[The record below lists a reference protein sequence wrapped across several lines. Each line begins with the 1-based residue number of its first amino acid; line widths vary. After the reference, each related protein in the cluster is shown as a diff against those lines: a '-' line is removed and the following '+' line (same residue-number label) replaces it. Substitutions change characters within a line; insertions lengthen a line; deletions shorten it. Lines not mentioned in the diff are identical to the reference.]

1 LSDKFVENVWY
12 FNVYQMGASYS
23 PKFSGGIGGPF
34 FGEEPPPWQNDL
46 HEVNEAF
53 RFYSVHAANHPELG
67 DGFVESYWR
76 MIPQVREFTK
86 QFYGFEG
93 LRFPHACGYSGAE
106 REALPVAF
114 KFIYMQSA
122 SGLIANIAWW
132 QYEFTQDRDD
142 LQRRIYPIVKGAAE
156 FYANYMTRGED
167 GKYHI
172 YPSFSPEQKPTLWCR
187 DATIDLAMARHTLR
201 AAIQASEILDVD
213 AESRTVWKDRL
224 KNIAPY
230 PTDNTGILEAEGDQR
245 DYLYG
250 HESVLYCV
258 HPSAEFRLEDPI
270 YRELLA
276 QTQDRLGLYDGA
288 SFSKPHIA
296 MCAAWLHQS
305 SKAWNLLY
313 DCVLAMYMKPNGFS
327 SLRRMSFKKDLGVKD
342 NLQQNTAAAPIF
354 QDICAGAVGVVN
366 EMLLQ
371 SHSGSIHVF
380 PALPEDID
388 ASFSQLRARG
398 AFLVSSSR
406 KQKIVEFVTIEAKAD
421 GILNLVNPWPGKK
434 ITVSDPTVAWPDG
447 QAVVELPMKAGRKIT
462 FHPAGSSLPRG
473 AWKGHP
479 AKAPR
484 STVRV
489 MEEKMAAGGR
499 NSPLQPLVK
508 YADRCT
514 IWLGKP
520 KAESE
525 KE

>member
-1 LSDKFVENVWY
+1 
-12 FNVYQMGASYS
+12 
-23 PKFSGGIGGPF
+23 
-34 FGEEPPPWQNDL
+34 
-46 HEVNEAF
+46 
-53 RFYSVHAANHPELG
+53 
-67 DGFVESYWR
+67 
-76 MIPQVREFTK
+76 
-86 QFYGFEG
+86 
-93 LRFPHACGYSGAE
+93 
-106 REALPVAF
+106 
-114 KFIYMQSA
+114 MQSA

-142 LQRRIYPIVKGAAE
+142 LQKRIYPIVKGAAQ
-156 FYANYMTRGED
+156 FYAKYMTRGED

-224 KNIAPY
+224 ENVAPY
-230 PTDNTGILEAEGDQR
+230 PTDEIGILEAHGDQR

-258 HPSAEFRLEDPI
+258 HPSAEYCEKDSV
-270 YRELLA
+270 YQDLLA
-276 QTQDRLGLYDGA
+276 QTQNRLGLYDGA

-305 SKAWNLLY
+305 SRAWNLLY
-313 DCVLAMYMKPNGFS
+313 DCVLAMYMKPNGFA

-342 NLQQNTAAAPIF
+342 NLQKNTAVAPIF

-371 SHSGSIHVF
+371 SQSGSIHVF
-380 PALPEDID
+380 PALPKEID
-388 ASFSQLRARG
+388 ASFSQLRAWG

-406 KQKIVEFVTIEAKAD
+406 KQGAVEFVTIEAKAD
-421 GILNLVNPWPGKK
+421 GVLNLVNPWPGKK
-434 ITVSDPTVAWPDG
+434 VAVSDPAIAWPDG

-462 FHPAGSSLPRG
+462 FRPTESPLPRST
-473 AWKGHP
+473 WKGQP
-479 AKAPR
+479 ATAPR

-489 MEEKMAAGGR
+489 IKEKMAAGGR

-520 KAESE
+520 KADMPDE
-525 KE
+525 K